1 MALTSLRVRLV
12 TATVVI
18 TGLLTVAVIVLLQV
32 NLERQSSAD
41 SADLARARLEAA
53 ASAVVVVG
61 GTVRDLRTGGEM
73 LDRDVWIFD
82 THGVLLDGHIPANV
96 AEPAGQLAA
105 SLVDRSEKVSEQTLL
120 ASRVIRDG
128 DTAVGV
134 IVAGVDLTPYESN
147 ERRSLLLAVLL
158 GLFSVLAAAV
168 AASEAARLTLS
179 RVHHMVA
186 QAQSWEE
193 HDLDQRFGLG
203 APRDAFSELGHTL
216 DHMLNRI
223 AAALRSER
231 RLTDELAHELST
243 PLTVIRGE
251 AELSLATAVDPAPL
265 QAIIAEVRRAES
277 AMAAMLDAAR
287 ARIDEQAT
295 SDVGNVL
302 RAVGGDLATVT
313 APASLSAGVDAATL
327 RALLTPLIDN
337 ARRHAATNVSIAAE
351 ESSGRVRITVADDG
365 PGVPEADLERIF
377 EPGRSGAQPG
387 SAGLGLAVVR
397 RLVHA
402 VGGEVRAL
410 PGPGG
415 RFEVTLPGG

>member
-41 SADLARARLEAA
+41 SADLARARLDAA
-53 ASAVVVVG
+53 ASAVVVEG
-61 GTVRDLRTGGEM
+61 GTVRDLRSGGKM

-82 THGVLLDGHIPANV
+82 THGVMLDGNIPANV
-96 AEPAGQLAA
+96 AGPAGQLAA
-105 SLVDRSEKVSEQTLL
+105 SQVDRIEKVSEQTLL

-128 DTAVGV
+128 DTTAGV

-168 AASEAARLTLS
+168 AASEAARFTLG

-186 QAQSWEE
+186 QAQAWEE

-216 DHMLNRI
+216 NHMLNRI

-251 AELSLATAVDPAPL
+251 AELALATAVDPAPL
-265 QAIIAEVRRAES
+265 EAIIAEVRRAES
-277 AMAAMLDAAR
+277 AMASMLDAAR

-295 SDVGNVL
+295 SDVGAVL
-302 RAVGGDLATVT
+302 RAMGGRAVTVT
-313 APASLSAGVDAATL
+313 SPVSLSAGVDEATL

-337 ARRHAATNVSIAAE
+337 AWRHAATQVSLAAE
-351 ESSGRVRITVADDG
+351 ESAGRVLITVADDG

-397 RLVHA
+397 RLAHA

-415 RFEVTLPGG
+415 RFEVSIPGD